1 MFSKLFLKYCSLA
14 LLINLQTSFLARL
27 KVAQSTGLSEILAFF
42 SSLSLF
48 FMASLISVVIQFGWF
63 LFFHSFLFHRYLR
76 IKNDSKNLYQLS
88 TISSV
93 SSKALSHGASLNSST
108 NFWASR
114 RFMSRSEKVLSHFCF
129 AKSDLCSV
137 EPPLLEG
144 DPTFRY
150 SLFVYTYENGSVVC
164 QYFHGGN

>member
-42 SSLSLF
+42 SCLSLF
-48 FMASLISVVIQFGWF
+48 FMASLISVVNQFGWF
-63 LFFHSFLFHRYLR
+63 LFFQSFLFHRYLR

-108 NFWASR
+108 FHVSVGKGVI
-114 RFMSRSEKVLSHFCF
+114 RFF
-129 AKSDLCSV
+129 KSDLCSV
-137 EPPLLEG
+137 GPPLLEG

-150 SLFVYTYENGSVVC
+150 SLFIYTYENGTVVC
-164 QYFHGGN
+164 QSFHGGN

>member
-42 SSLSLF
+42 SCLSLF
-48 FMASLISVVIQFGWF
+48 FMASLISVVNQFGWF
-63 LFFHSFLFHRYLR
+63 LFFQSFLFHRYLR

-93 SSKALSHGASLNSST
+93 SSKALSHGASLN
-108 NFWASR
+108 FWASR
-114 RFMSRSEKVLSHFCF
+114 YSDILCLYTRTKMVVSFANIFMAENETKLNQQSETKPR
-129 AKSDLCSV
+129 K
-137 EPPLLEG
+137 
-144 DPTFRY
+144 
-150 SLFVYTYENGSVVC
+150 
-164 QYFHGGN
+164 

>member
-42 SSLSLF
+42 SCLSLF
-48 FMASLISVVIQFGWF
+48 FMATLISVVNQFGWF
-63 LFFHSFLFHRYLR
+63 LFFQSFLFHRYLR
-76 IKNDSKNLYQLS
+76 IRNDSKNLYQLS

-93 SSKALSHGASLNSST
+93 SSKALSHGASLNSYI

-114 RFMSRSEKVLSHFCF
+114 HFMSWQKKVLIRLFSLRSLTFAASNRYCWKVIRHSNILCLYTSHSFWVTCPG
-129 AKSDLCSV
+129 KI
-137 EPPLLEG
+137 
-144 DPTFRY
+144 
-150 SLFVYTYENGSVVC
+150 
-164 QYFHGGN
+164 